1 VSPRLRQLVR
11 CVLPVL
17 SVQASC
23 VQRLDLSTR
32 DAAVDQQVLGDLPER
47 CDAGQSRACFSA
59 PDRFASAGQC
69 QRGTER
75 CGPDGRWSDACESE
89 VLPAPETCNLIDDD
103 CDGEVD
109 ETSAYA
115 PDSQPAAQPG
125 TSLTGV
131 IAFARSAVGPSR
143 IANVT
148 FDTALVWN
156 NGVGASNCS
165 DALHFELFDE
175 RGTHVA
181 PFAIRNTP
189 AMPGWTVAIRG
200 DAVEAAAQTQP
211 YVQGGCV
218 PPINVN
224 VCPVVT
230 ARVRPEGEGARSW
243 RGSLCGV
250 AERVAVDDGFLFA
263 KALPDD
269 GDRRRFTLYTVR
281 DGAAPVV
288 LPEELTFPLPPD
300 AEADRGMLLALRDGP
315 SLVWLLGT
323 SDGSLSLRT
332 TDLAGRARP
341 ESPDSL
347 ARLAGGFGEVTG
359 AAIADGAL
367 FVALGRGG
375 STLST
380 RLVRVSLADGS
391 IQGEW
396 PVGMYGGVDV
406 ATARGGQEL
415 YLCGVGFG
423 LTFMRYSLRGRAMQ
437 PPVPLDARL
446 GRSHRCRV
454 TSTTRGALV
463 AWSQNLDGL
472 VRWTRLGCP
481 AR

>member
-1 VSPRLRQLVR
+1 MSPRLRQLVR

-347 ARLAGGFGEVTG
+347 ARLAGGFGAVTG
-359 AAIADGAL
+359 AAIAAAA
-367 FVALGRGG
+367 VRRSRRG
-375 STLST
+375 
-380 RLVRVSLADGS
+380 
-391 IQGEW
+391 
-396 PVGMYGGVDV
+396 
-406 ATARGGQEL
+406 
-415 YLCGVGFG
+415 
-423 LTFMRYSLRGRAMQ
+423 
-437 PPVPLDARL
+437 
-446 GRSHRCRV
+446 
-454 TSTTRGALV
+454 
-463 AWSQNLDGL
+463 
-472 VRWTRLGCP
+472 
-481 AR
+481 